1 LLAGWLFRFEVR
13 RDHMRLKATVLV
25 AASCLLAF
33 VRVAIASPKT
43 DPCNLPQTLRPEVTN
58 KYPGA
63 RVVTLQD
70 LAQDDRGLFQK
81 DHRNDCPGLV
91 NVDFYGD
98 GKPTFALVLIVNGGA
113 TESAKLVVAHE
124 LARKW
129 ETALIDTAESSIPVV
144 WSQGPGECDDVY
156 GEKKIRATRPV
167 IVFCEYNAWAIVY
180 AWTSSRVD
188 KIWLRD

>member
-1 LLAGWLFRFEVR
+1 
-13 RDHMRLKATVLV
+13 MRLKATVLV
-25 AASCLLAF
+25 VATWLLAS
-33 VRVAIASPKT
+33 VRVAIAAPTT
-43 DPCNLPQTLRPEVTN
+43 DPCNLPRTLQREVVN
-58 KYPGA
+58 QYPGA

-70 LAQDDRGLFQK
+70 LAEDDRGLFQK
-81 DHRNDCPGLV
+81 DHGNDCPGLV
-91 NVDFYGD
+91 NVNFYGD
-98 GKPTFALVLIVNGGA
+98 GKPTFALVLIVNGHT

-129 ETALIDTAESSIPVV
+129 ETVLIDTAESSIPVV
-144 WSQGPGECDDVY
+144 WSQGPGEYEDVY

-180 AWTSSRVD
+180 AWTGSRVD

>member
-1 LLAGWLFRFEVR
+1 
-13 RDHMRLKATVLV
+13 MRLKATVLV
-25 AASCLLAF
+25 VASCLLAS
-33 VRVAIASPKT
+33 VRVAIAAPTT
-43 DPCNLPQTLRPEVTN
+43 DPCNLPQTLQREVVN
-58 KYPGA
+58 NYPGA
-63 RVVTLQD
+63 RLVTLQD
-70 LAQDDRGLFQK
+70 LGEDDRGLFQK

-129 ETALIDTAESSIPVV
+129 ETVLIDTAESSVPVV
-144 WSQGPGECDDVY
+144 WSQGPGKYEDVY
-156 GEKKIRATRPV
+156 GEKKIRATRAV

-180 AWTSSRVD
+180 AWTGSRVD